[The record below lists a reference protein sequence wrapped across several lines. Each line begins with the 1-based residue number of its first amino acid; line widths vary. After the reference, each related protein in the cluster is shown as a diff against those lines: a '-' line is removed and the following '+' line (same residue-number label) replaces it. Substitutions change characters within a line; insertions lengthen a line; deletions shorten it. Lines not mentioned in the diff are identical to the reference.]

1 MRLTVEPARTEE
13 LDLVLNLLEDASRWL
28 LAKGVEQWHAGQWKR
43 EKIAAAMERGEVFL
57 AWEGATVVATISL
70 QWSDE
75 LLWPAAAGDAGY
87 VHRLAVA
94 SDAHGRGLGRALL
107 DWAGREIAR
116 RGRSQLRLDCA
127 CDNPGLR
134 RYYEELGFRHRGDRP
149 MGRYCASL
157 YERAL
162 Q

>member
-43 EKIAAAMERGEVFL
+43 EKIAAAMERG
-57 AWEGATVVATISL
+57 
-70 QWSDE
+70 WSDE
-75 LLWPAAAGDAGY
+75 LFWPAAAADARY
-87 VHRLAVA
+87 VHRVAVA

-116 RGRSQLRLDCA
+116 RGRSPLRLDCA

-134 RYYEELGFRHRGDRP
+134 RYHEELGFRHRGDRP

>member
-1 MRLTVEPARTEE
+1 MRLTVEPARTED
-13 LDLVLNLLEDASRWL
+13 LDLVLDLLEDASRWL

-43 EKIAAAMERGEVFL
+43 EKIAAAMERG
-57 AWEGATVVATISL
+57 
-70 QWSDE
+70 WSDE
-75 LLWPAAAGDAGY
+75 LFWPADAADAGY
-87 VHRLAVA
+87 AHRLAIA

-107 DWAGREIAR
+107 EWAGREIAR
-116 RGRSQLRLDCA
+116 RGRSQC
-127 CDNPGLR
+127 
-134 RYYEELGFRHRGDRP
+134 DRP

>member
-43 EKIAAAMERGEVFL
+43 EKIAAAMERG
-57 AWEGATVVATISL
+57 
-70 QWSDE
+70 WSDE
-75 LLWPAAAGDAGY
+75 LFWPAAAADARH
-87 VHRLAVA
+87 VHRVAVA

-107 DWAGREIAR
+107 DCAGREIAR

-134 RYYEELGFRHRGDRP
+134 LYHEELGFRHRGDRP